1 MIKTKYLYYNIIQ
14 GKYSGRW
21 EDLDPHE
28 ANSMGTT
35 KHRQELKDN
44 FKAYSDAEPETPFR
58 IIFRRELNAIKAR
71 QA

>member
-14 GKYSGRW
+14 GKYSGQW
-21 EDLDPHE
+21 EDLDHHE

-44 FKAYSDAEPETPFR
+44 FKAYREAEPQTPFR
-58 IIFRRELNAIKAR
+58 IVFRREINAIKAR